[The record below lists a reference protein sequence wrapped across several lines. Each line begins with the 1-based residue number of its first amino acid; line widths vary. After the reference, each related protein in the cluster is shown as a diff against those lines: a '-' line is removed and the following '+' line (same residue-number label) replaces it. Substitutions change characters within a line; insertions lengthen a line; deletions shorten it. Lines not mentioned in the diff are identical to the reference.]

1 MAGTAS
7 ASDARTAEELA
18 TRLLQ
23 ATLGAFDIFGVY
35 LGDRLGLYRTL
46 VEAGPVTPPDLAAR
60 AGIDERYAREW
71 LEQQAVTGILD
82 VHDGTADPN
91 QRKFSLPSAH
101 AETLLNVE
109 SLNYLSPIARMSVA
123 VAQQLPALMEAFRTG
138 GGVAWEAFG
147 PDMWQ
152 GQAAINRP
160 LFANLLGRQYLP
172 MIPDLHRRLDEPGA
186 RVADIGCGA
195 GWSSIAIAQAYSSAH
210 VDGFDLDAD
219 AIEQARRNATEAG
232 IADRVDFSARDITS
246 DPALRDRYDLVTIFE
261 ALHDMPRPVHM
272 LAAMRG
278 MLTQGGSVL
287 IMDERV
293 ADRFTAPGDEVE
305 RLMYGWSILT
315 CLPGA
320 MTDKSSAATG
330 TVMRSDLCADTLTRL
345 ASESR
350 KSFPSKTTSSASI
363 DCCPS

>member
-7 ASDARTAEELA
+7 ASDTRTAEELA
-18 TRLLQ
+18 KRLLQ
-23 ATLGAFDIFGVY
+23 STLGAFDIFGVY
-35 LGDRLGLYRTL
+35 IGDRLGLYRTL
-46 VEAGPVTPPDLAAR
+46 VEKGPATPPELATR

-82 VHDGTADPN
+82 VRDGTADAN
-91 QRKFSLPSAH
+91 QRRFSLRSAY

-109 SLNYLSPIARMSVA
+109 SLNFMSPIARMSVA

-138 GGVAWEAFG
+138 GGVAWAAYG

-172 MIPDLHRRLDEPGA
+172 LIPDVHQRLNKPGV
-186 RVADIGCGA
+186 RVADIACGA
-195 GWSSIAIAQAYSSAH
+195 GWSSIAIAQAYASAQ

-219 AIEQARRNATEAG
+219 AIEQGGRNATQAG
-232 IADRVDFSARDITS
+232 VADRVHFSARDITA
-246 DPALRDRYDLVTIFE
+246 DPAIRGRYDLVTIFE
-261 ALHDMPRPVHM
+261 ALHDVPRPVQL
-272 LAAMRG
+272 LAAMQG

-287 IMDERV
+287 VMDERV
-293 ADRFTAPGDEVE
+293 ADRFTAPGDDVE
-305 RLMYGWSILT
+305 RIMYGWSVLT

-320 MTDKSSAATG
+320 MTEKPSAATG
-330 TVMRSDLCADTLTRL
+330 TVMRSDTLRRYADEAGFRITEVLPIENDFFRFYRL
-345 ASESR
+345 R
-350 KSFPSKTTSSASI
+350 P
-363 DCCPS
+363 